1 MAETAGLDR
10 RNYMQY
16 DYIIVGAGAA
26 GCVLANELSAGSSTV
41 LLLEA
46 GGPDRN
52 PNIKIPAAFSKLFE
66 SSDDWNY
73 RTAPQEEL
81 DGRSL
86 YWPRGKVLG
95 GSTSMNAMIYQRGH
109 RSIYDMWAA
118 DGCDGWSY
126 QDMLPVFIAQ
136 ENQQRGPSPHHGVGG
151 PLTVSDL
158 REVNPLTTAF
168 VDSALA
174 AGYAHN
180 DDFNGESQDG
190 FGQFQVTQK
199 RGVRNSAATAFL
211 KPVLKRKNLTAQTR
225 VHVTRVVIEGGRATA
240 VEYID
245 KSGEGTASA
254 SKEIILC
261 GGAVNSPQLLMLSG
275 VGPASHLRDHDI
287 DVVQDSPGVGQNL
300 QDHPAIAVAA
310 AVSAPISLA
319 HAETPKQFLKYLT
332 KRNGMLSSN
341 VGEAGG
347 FVTLGGGPI
356 PDTQFHFAPAYFI
369 NHGFD
374 SPETDGLTIAP
385 VLVDV
390 KSRGEIRLQSSNPTD
405 APMIDPRYLSDP
417 EDLRILV
424 EGVKLARR
432 IAAEKPLTDHISSE
446 YLPGAMATSDADLA
460 DFVAEYMESLYHP
473 VGTCAMGNDDDSV
486 VDPQLRVRGVDAL
499 RVADASIMPSI
510 VNANTQAP
518 SMAIGGRAAA
528 FIGAGS

>member
-1 MAETAGLDR
+1 
-10 RNYMQY
+10 MQY

-26 GCVLANELSAGSSTV
+26 GCVLANELSATSSTV

-66 SSDDWNY
+66 SKEDWNY
-73 RTAPQEEL
+73 RTTPQEEL
-81 DGRSL
+81 GGRSL

-109 RSIYDMWAA
+109 RSTYDMWAA

-126 QDMLPVFIAQ
+126 QDLLPIFMAQ
-136 ENQQRGPSPHHGVGG
+136 EDQQRGASSHHGAGG
-151 PLTVSDL
+151 PLSVSDL
-158 REVNPLTTAF
+158 RQANPLTTAF
-168 VDSALA
+168 IDSAVA
-174 AGYAHN
+174 AGFPHN
-180 DDFNGESQDG
+180 NDFNGESQDG

-211 KPVLKRKNLTAQTR
+211 KPVMKRENLTAITR
-225 VHVTRVVIEGGRATA
+225 AHVTRVVIEDGQAKA

-245 KSGEGTASA
+245 KSGEQTASA
-254 SKEIILC
+254 ANEIILC
-261 GGAVNSPQLLMLSG
+261 GGAINSPQLMMLSG
-275 VGPASHLRDHDI
+275 IGPASHLRDHGI
-287 DVVQDSPGVGQNL
+287 DVVRDAPGVGQNL
-300 QDHPAIAVAA
+300 QDHAAIAMTA
-310 AVSAPISLA
+310 AVNRPISLA

-332 KRNGMLSSN
+332 KRDGMLSSN
-341 VGEAGG
+341 VGEGGG

-356 PDTQFHFAPAYFI
+356 PDTQFHFAPVYFI

-405 APMIDPRYLSDP
+405 APVIDPRYLSDP

-432 IAAEKPLTDHISSE
+432 IAAEQPLSDFISSE
-446 YLPGAMATSDADLA
+446 YLPGAKTTSDSDLA
-460 DFVAEYMESLYHP
+460 DFVREYMESLYHP
-473 VGTCAMGNDDDSV
+473 VGTCAMGVDDDSV

-518 SMAIGGRAAA
+518 SMAIGGRAAE
-528 FIGAGS
+528 FIRAAA